1 MRFINFTNVRLKKVP
16 KFYQLQKII
25 PTWVVGAGLLFL
37 ITIAGGCSQT
47 ATMSNISNGTNSTG
61 KNTQASS
68 ASPSAFAQFPEI
80 PIPPNTQINVD
91 KTLVFGSK
99 PWFGQLTLGSF
110 TGANRVFDFFRNNM
124 PNLGWTPGQEV
135 RGATHILTYENAD
148 RKMTI
153 LITSRTLAGSEI
165 TITVSPRGQPQSQN
179 MPGSKMSPSVIRQ

>member
-16 KFYQLQKII
+16 KFYRIQKTI
-25 PTWVVGAGLLFL
+25 PAWMIGASLLFL
-37 ITIAGGCSQT
+37 INIVGGCSQT
-47 ATMSNISNGTNSTG
+47 ATMSNISNETSSTG
-61 KNTQASS
+61 KNTQAST

-91 KTLVFGSK
+91 KTLVFGSN

-110 TGANRVFDFFRNNM
+110 TNANRVYDFFRNNM

-135 RGATHILTYENAD
+135 RGTTHILTYENMD

-153 LITSRTLAGSEI
+153 LINSRTLTGSEI
-165 TITVSPRGQPQSQN
+165 IITVSPREQPQSQN
-179 MPGSKMSPSVIRQ
+179 TQGSKLSPPVIRQ

>member
-16 KFYQLQKII
+16 KFYRIRKGI
-25 PTWVVGAGLLFL
+25 PAWVAGASLLF
-37 ITIAGGCSQT
+37 IINIVGGCSQT
-47 ATMSNISNGTNSTG
+47 ATMSNISNETSSTG
-61 KNTQASS
+61 KNTQAST

-91 KTLVFGSK
+91 KTLVFGSN

-110 TGANRVFDFFRNNM
+110 TNANRVYDFFRNNM

-165 TITVSPRGQPQSQN
+165 TITVSPRGQPQSKN
-179 MPGSKMSPSVIRQ
+179 MQGSKLSPPVIRQ

>member
-16 KFYQLQKII
+16 KFDRLQKTI

-37 ITIAGGCSQT
+37 ITIVGGCSQT
-47 ATMSNISNGTNSTG
+47 GTMSNISNQTNSTD
-61 KNTQASS
+61 KDPQSSS

-80 PIPPNTQINVD
+80 PIPPNTRINVD

-135 RGATHILTYENAD
+135 RGATHILTYENSD

-179 MPGSKMSPSVIRQ
+179 MPGRKMSPPVIRQ

>member
-16 KFYQLQKII
+16 KFYRIQEGI
-25 PTWVVGAGLLFL
+25 PAWVAGASLLF
-37 ITIAGGCSQT
+37 IINIVGGCSQT
-47 ATMSNISNGTNSTG
+47 ATMSNISNETSSTG
-61 KNTQASS
+61 KNTQAST

-110 TGANRVFDFFRNNM
+110 TGANRVFDFFRNSM

-135 RGATHILTYENAD
+135 RGTTHILTYENAD

-165 TITVSPRGQPQSQN
+165 TITVSPHGQPKSQD
-179 MPGSKMSPSVIRQ
+179 MQGSKLSPPVIRQ